1 MSDDSFEPYAP
12 DGYSDPAPASRLPG
26 GVSMQTAAAVLL
38 IAVVLATL
46 YLFFGPLPDDG
57 ATAPPTPT
65 AALARAT
72 AATTP
77 ATGTVGAGGLSAAT
91 ASPATL
97 AGSATVAVGLP
108 TAATPSL
115 LGASADATPLP
126 AGSLAAGA
134 FVTVVGVGSD
144 GLRYRMGAGQD
155 YLTIRIVD
163 EGETLK
169 VLGGPEVE
177 GATTFWRL
185 QDALGNVGWAAE
197 PFLAPAAAPAG
208 WNPPVASPT
217 FAAGLDAAGG
227 AGASAP

>member
-1 MSDDSFEPYAP
+1 MSDDGFEPYTP
-12 DGYSDPAPASRLPG
+12 DTFGEPSSTSRLPG

-57 ATAPPTPT
+57 ASAPPTPT
-65 AALARAT
+65 ALAAATPVAATPAAT
-72 AATTP
+72 A
-77 ATGTVGAGGLSAAT
+77 TVAAGGLSAAT

-97 AGSATVAVGLP
+97 AGAATVAIGQP

-115 LGASADATPLP
+115 LGASAAVTPLP
-126 AGSLAAGA
+126 GGALAAGA

-155 YLTIRIVD
+155 YLTIRIVA

-185 QDALGNVGWAAE
+185 QDTLGNVGWAAE
-197 PFLAPAAAPAG
+197 PFLSPAAAPAA

-217 FAAGLDAAGG
+217 FEAD
-227 AGASAP
+227 AGAAAP